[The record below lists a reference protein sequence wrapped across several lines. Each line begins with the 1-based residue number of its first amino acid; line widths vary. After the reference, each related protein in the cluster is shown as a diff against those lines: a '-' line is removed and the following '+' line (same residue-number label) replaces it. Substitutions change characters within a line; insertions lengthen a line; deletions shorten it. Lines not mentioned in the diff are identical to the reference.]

1 MEAMSEPQTA
11 RERFAELA
19 TTSDLE
25 IDLGEAALLIA
36 REARPD
42 LDVQAYLGA
51 LDMLADGARE
61 FVLDAQGLEAVVR
74 LNEYLFEHEHFVGNQ
89 TDFYDVK
96 NSFLDQVIERRRG
109 IPITL
114 AVVYLEVARR
124 IGLEVSGVSFP
135 GHFLLRTADEP
146 PVMIDPFYGS
156 ILTRE
161 DCADLLQQAYGD
173 DAELEPEHFE
183 PATPRQI
190 LARMLSNL
198 KQIYVEKDGL
208 EDALACSDRILM
220 LLPDAPFELRDRG
233 LIYAQLECFGAAV
246 ADLERFIEL
255 AGEGGLT
262 EATREI
268 LDALR
273 ERALQIH

>member
-1 MEAMSEPQTA
+1 MLDPPSA
-11 RERFAELA
+11 RDRFAELA
-19 TTSDLE
+19 TGDDRAL
-25 IDLGEAALLIA
+25 DLGEAALEIA

-42 LDVQAYLGA
+42 LEVGTYLAA
-51 LDMLADGARE
+51 LDDLAEGARE
-61 FVLDAQGLEAVVR
+61 FVSDTEGLEAVVR
-74 LNEYLFEHEHFVGNQ
+74 LNEYLFEHENFVGNQ
-89 TDFYDVK
+89 TNFYDVK
-96 NSFLDQVIERRRG
+96 NSFLDQVLERRRG

-124 IGLEVSGVSFP
+124 IGLDVSGVSFP

-161 DCADLLQQAYGD
+161 DCEELLHQAHGET
-173 DAELEPEHFE
+173 AELEPEHFE

-198 KQIYVEKDGL
+198 KQIYVQQEGL
-208 EDALACSDRILM
+208 EDALACCDRIL
-220 LLPDAPFELRDRG
+220 LLQPDAPLELRDRG

-246 ADLERFIEL
+246 ADLERFIDL
-255 AGEGGLT
+255 EGDRRLT
-262 EATREI
+262 GPTLEI

-273 ERALQIH
+273 EKAQQIH